1 MERNHDVSTFISKCL
16 YFKSPRVAI
25 FTDITKMLTTSIRTI
40 FKKTQKKIKE
50 FEIMQQT
57 AIHIY
62 IYWYSKIC

>member
-1 MERNHDVSTFISKCL
+1 MTSQSLFQNALTL
-16 YFKSPRVAI
+16 KSPRVAI

-40 FKKTQKKIKE
+40 FQKKIKE

>member
-1 MERNHDVSTFISKCL
+1 MTSQPLFQNAFTL
-16 YFKSPRVAI
+16 KSPRVAI
-25 FTDITKMLTTSIRTI
+25 FTYITKMLTTSIRTI